1 MKHLRSFE
9 VLAVIIFYDNG
20 SPTGLQIIKFLQN
33 KKSVGFVPQLRRD
46 DYKRVIYCHG

>member
-20 SPTGLQIIKFLQN
+20 SPTGLQIIFTPNYALEMVKIGIAA
-33 KKSVGFVPQLRRD
+33 KSL
-46 DYKRVIYCHG
+46 IL